1 MQFSTPIEIQ
11 TPAWQIEPC
20 SRLLFAGSCF
30 ADSIGRKFSEMYF
43 TTEVNPYGTM
53 YNPASVCHTVARTS
67 FVADI
72 VFITLG
78 TNHIYRLRETGEIVD
93 NCEKRPQNLFREEE
107 LSVVQCLDWL
117 EQTRALLLKS
127 NPGVK
132 MVVTVS
138 PIRYAKYGFHGSQ
151 LSKAVLLLAADA
163 FVKSH
168 PEDCWYF
175 PAYEIVMDELRDYR
189 FYAPDMIHPS
199 PQAVDYIWER
209 LGDVLFSLQTRR
221 YLTEFQPILA
231 ALNHRFF
238 NPDAPASIAFR
249 DETERR
255 LAEFLA
261 KWRQ

>member
-11 TPAWQIEPC
+11 APAWQIEPC

-30 ADSIGRKFSEMYF
+30 ADSIGRKFSEMHF

-53 YNPASVCHTVARTS
+53 YNPASVCHTVARAS

-78 TNHIYRLRETGEIVD
+78 TNRIYRLRETGEIVD

-107 LSVVQCLDWL
+107 LSVAQCLDWL
-117 EQTRALLLKS
+117 EQTRVLLLKS
-127 NPGVK
+127 NPGVRT
-132 MVVTVS
+132 VVTVS

-151 LSKAVLLLAADA
+151 LSKAVLLLAAES
-163 FVKSH
+163 FVKGH

-209 LGDVLFSLQTRR
+209 LGDTLFSPQTHRCLSELR
-221 YLTEFQPILA
+221 PILA

-238 NPDAPASIAFR
+238 DPDAPAAIAFR
-249 DETERR
+249 EETERR
-255 LAEFLA
+255 LAEFIA